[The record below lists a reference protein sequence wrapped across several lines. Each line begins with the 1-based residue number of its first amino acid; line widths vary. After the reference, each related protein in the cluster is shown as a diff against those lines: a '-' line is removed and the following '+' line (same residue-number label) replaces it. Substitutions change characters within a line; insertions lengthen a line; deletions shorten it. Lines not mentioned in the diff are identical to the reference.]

1 MALTVSDILARN
13 LLPGMHLVSGG
24 HGLENNVTWVN
35 IMEILDTPE
44 STQPGELLITTGYGL
59 ADRSRYSGLI
69 ARLKERGVSAVA
81 IQTGYYIDRIPN
93 FILEESA
100 HYGLPVLDL
109 PRNYSFSD
117 ILHILIDE
125 ISGDASLLKASG
137 IDADWFQ
144 AALLTEMKAGGSNFF
159 EPGRKNY
166 LICIGPAGNFPSDS
180 EAGNAALRTIRGWLG
195 TLPCKIVSV
204 SRGSSSCFLM
214 SYDKGSSF
222 HAVSYDLLIRLTLSS
237 ENEGLNFFAGIDRV
251 PSEEALA
258 LSFRHALQG
267 IVLLRSIEAVR
278 GVCPYNNY
286 DFISSFGAMY
296 RSSRGSAM
304 TVPALKTLIAKDR
317 SRGTAYTRT
326 LRVYLS
332 ENCSITKAAEHLNVH
347 RHTLNN
353 RLDVIRQMTGI
364 DFRNPFTRA
373 SLYLSLMIHDYY
385 GV

>member
-44 STQPGELLITTGYGL
+44 STQPGELLVTTGYGL
-59 ADRSRYSGLI
+59 ADRSRYSGVI
-69 ARLKERGVSAVA
+69 SRLKERGVSAVA
-81 IQTGYYIDRIPN
+81 IQTGYYIDRIPD
-93 FILEESA
+93 FIMEESA
-100 HYGLPVLDL
+100 RHGLPVLDL

-137 IDADWFQ
+137 IDSDWFQ
-144 AALLTEMKAGGSNFF
+144 AALLKEAKAEGTDFF
-159 EPGRKNY
+159 ASGRRNY
-166 LICIGPAGNFPSDS
+166 LICISPAGNYPAGS
-180 EAGNAALRTIRGWLG
+180 EASNAALRSIRAWLG
-195 TLPCKIVSV
+195 TLPCQLAAAF
-204 SRGSSSCFLM
+204 RAGCGCFLL
-214 SYDKGSSF
+214 SYDQNSSF
-222 HAVSYDLLIRLTLSS
+222 HAVNYDLLIRLTLIS
-237 ENEGLNFFAGIDRV
+237 ENDGLNFFAGIDRV
-251 PSEEALA
+251 NSEEELALA
-258 LSFRHALQG
+258 FRHALQG

-296 RSSRGSAM
+296 RSSRSSAVV
-304 TVPALKTLIAKDR
+304 VPALQTLIAKDR
-317 SRGTAYTRT
+317 NRGTAYTRT
-326 LRVYLS
+326 LRVYIS

-353 RLDVIRQMTGI
+353 RLDAIRQMTGI

-373 SLYLSLMIHDYY
+373 SLYVSLMIHDYY
-385 GV
+385 GS

>member
-13 LLPGMHLVSGG
+13 LLPGMRLVSGG
-24 HGLENNVTWVN
+24 LGMENVVTWVN

-81 IQTGYYIDRIPN
+81 IQTGYYIDRIPA

-237 ENEGLNFFAGIDRV
+237 ENAFAI
-251 PSEEALA
+251 L
-258 LSFRHALQG
+258 LS
-267 IVLLRSIEAVR
+267 
-278 GVCPYNNY
+278 
-286 DFISSFGAMY
+286 
-296 RSSRGSAM
+296 
-304 TVPALKTLIAKDR
+304 
-317 SRGTAYTRT
+317 
-326 LRVYLS
+326 
-332 ENCSITKAAEHLNVH
+332 
-347 RHTLNN
+347 
-353 RLDVIRQMTGI
+353 
-364 DFRNPFTRA
+364 
-373 SLYLSLMIHDYY
+373 
-385 GV
+385 